1 MFFRSTAF
9 IGLVLVCT
17 WSYGQTQPASRSN
30 TVKLDLTS
38 QLLYSKSVV
47 FSYERVL
54 KTHQSMAFTAGYHT
68 FPTLVSLGSNIH
80 VTDDNKRNGYVL
92 GAEYR
97 FYLAKENKYAAPHGV
112 YLGPYLTYHQFANN
126 RNIEVTNNDGS
137 MSQAILD
144 TKFNVLNIGVQLGYQ
159 FIINDRWSI
168 DFAFIGPSTSHYSA
182 NIDLG
187 GNFTADE
194 LSEHHQEILQA
205 LADKFPFLKDL
216 LEDKTVSASGKSST
230 WSFGYRY
237 FFQVGYHF
245 GRKRG

>member
-1 MFFRSTAF
+1 MFRPTAF
-9 IGLVLVCT
+9 IGLVLACIQ
-17 WSYGQTQPASRSN
+17 SYGQTQPASRSN

-38 QLLYSKSVV
+38 QLIYSKSLVLA
-47 FSYERVL
+47 YERVT
-54 KTHQSMAFTAGYHT
+54 KANQSLVVTAGYHT
-68 FPTLVSLGSNIH
+68 FPTLVDLGSNIH
-80 VTDDNKRNGYVL
+80 VTDNNKRGGYVL

-112 YLGPYLTYHQFANN
+112 YLGPYMTYHQFANN
-126 RNIEVTNNDGS
+126 RNIEVTNDDGS
-137 MSQAILD
+137 LSQAILD
-144 TKFNVLNIGVQLGYQ
+144 TRFNVFNIGVQLGYQ

-182 NIDLG
+182 DLDLG
-187 GNFTADE
+187 GNFTAEE
-194 LSEHHQEILQA
+194 LSERHQEILQA
-205 LADKFPFLKDL
+205 LSDKFPFLKDL

-245 GRKRG
+245 GKKR